1 LTKTI
6 YPISSVATQ
15 AARLSLDCLARGG
28 GVGLFFRIVFKAD
41 SQLTGCDGF
50 RQRGVPARWG
60 AFTLI
65 ELLVV
70 IAIIAILA
78 ALLLPA
84 LSRSKQAALNAR
96 CKGNLRQLGIALTM
110 YADDA
115 KAYPYALDVNNRLFW
130 YDLMASYYASNMN
143 LMGCPAFKGNR
154 DVHSAI
160 IWLGEN
166 SYNAYGLRLKGSAFL
181 DTTYTNADI
190 LGLGPSVN
198 RQNVDAPIAAVAPN
212 RVIVPSDMIAIA
224 DSIYLVYGASGSF
237 SYMLAIVDGPPPS
250 FDRHG
255 RASNVV
261 FCDGHVENIPN
272 RRLIED
278 TEPARRR
285 WNNDHEP
292 HYEISL
298 K

>member
-1 LTKTI
+1 
-6 YPISSVATQ
+6 VA
-15 AARLSLDCLARGG
+15 
-28 GVGLFFRIVFKAD
+28 
-41 SQLTGCDGF
+41 
-50 RQRGVPARWG
+50 RQRTAHSLSA

-96 CKGNLRQLGIALTM
+96 CKGNLRQMGIALTM

-115 KAYPYALDVNNRLFW
+115 NAYPYSLDLNNRQFW
-130 YDLMASYYASNMN
+130 YDIMAPYYGYNMN

-154 DVHSAI
+154 DVKSAV
-160 IWLGEN
+160 IWFAEN
-166 SYNAYGLRLKGSAFL
+166 SYSYRGGKPGDMLGVSYGYNAYGLRLKGSFFL
-181 DTTYTNADI
+181 DTSVNDIDI
-190 LGLGPSVN
+190 LGLGPTVN
-198 RQNVDAPIAAVAPN
+198 RQNTTAPPAFVTPN
-212 RVIVPSDMIAIA
+212 RVRVPADMIAIA
-224 DSIYLVYGASGSF
+224 DSIYLTYGNSGSF
-237 SYMLAIVDGPPPS
+237 SYMLAIVDGPLPA

-272 RRLIED
+272 RKLVED
-278 TEPARRR
+278 TDPARRR

-292 HYEISL
+292 HPEISL